1 MRQIAGDRH
10 SVDHPI
16 KQEGTHHDTDDL
28 ADMDLGRV
36 IEGGERGAPVRPH
49 QPAPTTAHAG
59 VPPAYRTYEGARPGL
74 SNVAATQQ
82 MPSSG
87 EVWAGALHRL
97 QAQVSLNTSMLESHR
112 RQVGDVEQAVGRL
125 QQEMGNVV
133 AVLHE
138 MRAELHARPQV
149 MEAARHDS
157 GDMDVLTSQIASVT
171 SKANEV
177 DGLKMQV
184 ELMKNRM
191 KRFEEHGS
199 PARPGTSSTHHEMYE
214 STPMSAQHA
223 MQGQH
228 LPPMRTASTI
238 APPADRMYGGPAPNV
253 LPSQGQSVF
262 QSRPELRI
270 PSNDRPAVP
279 PAQSSGYRPAEPL
292 PPPSALS
299 GWRPADT
306 HSLPP
311 PAQQSEA
318 SVPFR
323 SHPVNQEAAG
333 SGWAVVN
340 SAIKR
345 PFEEQQHQSPYG
357 PPSAPGS
364 PKRPRL
370 APIMPRSSLIE
381 ENSPFRPSSM
391 QQMVMPAPP
400 DISAHSRSRA
410 QSNSSQSQSQSQM
423 LPTPASANTSAYRF
437 ITSTAEVDMQ
447 VGWRP
452 EPESMEQPAPP
463 SAGRG
468 KGKGSRRRGGGRGR
482 GSRGGA
488 QHRRIDSQELGAVDP
503 QSTEQTGSQASP
515 SEYPSAT
522 DMMSGGFAYTN
533 GSSADR
539 PEHAEFPATPVSGQ
553 YPDTFGTQA
562 DLLLS
567 NSSKKS
573 RSKPTR
579 NADGVLIRKDGRP
592 DMRSVSSANNLRKVH
607 AKREA
612 ERAEADGKIPT
623 SVAPALSN
631 LFADDEHEARSGTP
645 DSTGVDDGDV
655 DDQGAQERHQ
665 QLMGRIYPH
674 GAEHHSER
682 QSTGAR
688 SGAHQAEVDTV
699 MKEEE
704 HGEGGIAHAR
714 PVDAMDAGIG
724 DRSADVAMRDM
735 SGSAERRLTA
745 GDGRMAPIL
754 ETTDRE
760 MTGAENVQAPTA
772 EQSAEAV
779 TEQTV
784 TTAQ

>member
-1 MRQIAGDRH
+1 
-10 SVDHPI
+10 
-16 KQEGTHHDTDDL
+16 
-28 ADMDLGRV
+28 
-36 IEGGERGAPVRPH
+36 
-49 QPAPTTAHAG
+49 
-59 VPPAYRTYEGARPGL
+59 
-74 SNVAATQQ
+74 
-82 MPSSG
+82 
-87 EVWAGALHRL
+87 
-97 QAQVSLNTSMLESHR
+97 MLESHR

-214 STPMSAQHA
+214 STPMPSQHA

-228 LPPMRTASTI
+228 LPPMRTASTF
-238 APPADRMYGGPAPNV
+238 APSADRMYGAPAPNV
-253 LPSQGQSVF
+253 LPSQ
-262 QSRPELRI
+262 
-270 PSNDRPAVP
+270 
-279 PAQSSGYRPAEPL
+279 
-292 PPPSALS
+292 
-299 GWRPADT
+299 
-306 HSLPP
+306 
-311 PAQQSEA
+311 
-318 SVPFR
+318 
-323 SHPVNQEAAG
+323 VNQEAAG
-333 SGWAVVN
+333 SGWAAVN

-400 DISAHSRSRA
+400 DVSAHSRSRA
-410 QSNSSQSQSQSQM
+410 QSNSSQSHAQSQM

-452 EPESMEQPAPP
+452 EPESTEQPAPP

-522 DMMSGGFAYTN
+522 DLMSGGFAYTG
-533 GSSADR
+533 GSSVDR

-631 LFADDEHEARSGTP
+631 LFSDDEHEARSGTP

-665 QLMGRIYPH
+665 QLMGRMYPH

-682 QSTGAR
+682 QSTGAH
-688 SGAHQAEVDTV
+688 SGAHEAEVDTV

-704 HGEGGIAHAR
+704 HGEGGIAHAK
-714 PVDAMDAGIG
+714 PVDAMDAGVG

-735 SGSAERRLTA
+735 SGSAERRLMA

-760 MTGAENVQAPTA
+760 MTGAENVQVPTA
-772 EQSAEAV
+772 ELSAESV
-779 TEQTV
+779 TEQAV